1 MGEHLKIIEYP
12 EGRVG
17 SSLTKRKKTLFTNT
31 SLITNPIKLRTGSLN
46 NLKIYTP
53 KRFFTQALF
62 LANISKFTESPTNTD
77 LSLNP

>member
-12 EGRVG
+12 GRRVR
-17 SSLTKRKKTLFTNT
+17 SSLTSKKKTLSTNT
-31 SLITNPIKLRTGSLN
+31 SLIANSIKLRTGSLN
-46 NLKIYTP
+46 NFKIYTH

-62 LANISKFTESPTNTD
+62 LANISKFTEYSINSD